1 MPVTGRVKERPAG
14 LQGTGQPGDLGESP
28 GFFASHSPHTR
39 REGARLGDVTLAD
52 AGCGALSA
60 VARCPRALP
69 HAAPREAGRSLG
81 AIGFLFL
88 FSSSGNL
95 EPKKEFRTFLIF
107 R

>member
-39 REGARLGDVTLAD
+39 REGARLGDVTFAD
-52 AGCGALSA
+52 AGCHM
-60 VARCPRALP
+60 RCPRALP

-88 FSSSGNL
+88 FLSSGNL

>member
-39 REGARLGDVTLAD
+39 REGARLGDVTFAD
-52 AGCGALSA
+52 AGCGALSEGPST
-60 VARCPRALP
+60 RRA
-69 HAAPREAGRSLG
+69 REAGRSLG